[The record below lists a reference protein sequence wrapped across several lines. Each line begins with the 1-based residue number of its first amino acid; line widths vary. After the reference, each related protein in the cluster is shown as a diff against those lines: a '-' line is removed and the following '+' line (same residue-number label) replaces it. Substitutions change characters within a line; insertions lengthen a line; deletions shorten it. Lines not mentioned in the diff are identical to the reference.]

1 MEKVWFIT
9 GASRGFGRA
18 FAEAAVAQGDKV
30 IATIRKPV
38 PEDPFYQQDAVFTVQ
53 ADVTQSK
60 EIHQAV
66 MDGIAHFGHI
76 DILINNA
83 GYGMSGAFEE
93 TSDDELRNLM
103 ETDYFGVVYTTRAV
117 LPYMRKQQKG
127 MILNISSQGGLM
139 GFPGSSAY
147 CSAKFAVVGLSL
159 VLREELAPF
168 NIQVAAVCP
177 GSFRTE
183 FRSYAS
189 MKYPEAQLSEYKD
202 NAAHK
207 AAHFLA
213 TNRDNQSGDPQKAAQ
228 FLYQIIDG
236 GKLPTRI
243 LIGKDC
249 CQQIKADL
257 YNQLQDIESYEQA
270 ASQTDF

>member
-1 MEKVWFIT
+1 MGNVWFIT

-30 IATIRKPV
+30 IAVVRKIAAD
-38 PEDPFYQQDAVFTVQ
+38 DPFYAQEAVCGVQ
-53 ADVTQSK
+53 ADVTD
-60 EIHQAV
+60 E
-66 MDGIAHFGHI
+66 DGIQKAVAEGIAKFGRI

-93 TSDDELRNLM
+93 TSQEALRRLM
-103 ETDYFGVVYTTRAV
+103 ETDYFGVVNTTRAV
-117 LPYMRKQQKG
+117 LPHMRKQQNG
-127 MILNISSQGGLM
+127 IILNVASQGGLM

-168 NIQVAAVCP
+168 HIQVAAVCP
-177 GSFRTE
+177 GSFRTG
-183 FRSYAS
+183 FRSKNS
-189 MKYPEAQLSEYKD
+189 MQFPKD
-202 NAAHK
+202 KLADYEGNAAHR
-207 AAHFLA
+207 AAAFLA
-213 TNRDNQSGDPQKAAQ
+213 ANTNNQSGDPKKAAQ
-228 FLYQIIDG
+228 FLCQLIAR
-236 GKLPTRI
+236 KNLPARI

-249 CQQIKADL
+249 CQQVKADL
-257 YNQLQDIESYEQA
+257 EKQLQDIQSYEQA